1 MSIPDRHF
9 NDAVDAMLSRLDAF
23 RPPVVQPEPPP
34 APPAPAR
41 PSTLVLL
48 ETVERPVGVG
58 NWQGNVERGPVAVL
72 GVRGGRVEARVRFDL
87 RAADAAAAA
96 DATLQLQQRI
106 RSARLEPGMRDFLV
120 LEPAGADPAQ
130 LISDEEGWRQTVEY
144 RALFEYRY
152 EDPEGAGSVIV
163 RIPVDV
169 RGEHHEDAPVTRD
182 VVRWDREGAAPLV
195 VRGPRTVGTLT
206 LLSHAG
212 AGLPAGTVTLLR
224 THAGAQGPPEDH
236 ADPGAFREAL
246 RAGGRH
252 DRLVFDSLDAFTA
265 AFVSAGGDVTLAGLE
280 TDPVTDEPLPADFA
294 ALEPGLALGEAL
306 AAARLADAGE
316 RFEVGYRDPEPAEGE
331 PGDRFPGD
339 STAVMYLRAGR
350 GFPA

>member
-1 MSIPDRHF
+1 MSIPDKHF
-9 NDAVDAMLSRLDAF
+9 NDAVDAMLMRLDTF
-23 RPPVVQPEPPP
+23 RPPGVQPDPPP
-34 APPAPAR
+34 DPPAPAH

-48 ETVERPVGVG
+48 EAVERPVGVG

-96 DATLQLQQRI
+96 EATLLLQQRI
-106 RSARLEPGMRDFLV
+106 RNARLGAGMRDFLV
-120 LEPAGADPAQ
+120 LEPAGSDPAQ

-169 RGEHHEDAPVTRD
+169 RGEHHEDAVVTRD
-182 VVRWDREGAAPLV
+182 VARWDREGAAPLV

-212 AGLPAGTVTLLR
+212 TGLPAGTVTLLR

-236 ADPGAFREAL
+236 AGPGGFRDAL

-252 DRLVFDSLDAFTA
+252 DRLEFASLDAFVA
-265 AFVSAGGDVTLAGLE
+265 AFTSAGADVRLSGLE
-280 TDPVTDEPLPADFA
+280 EDPVTHGPLPADFA
-294 ALEPGLALGEAL
+294 ALEPGPALGEAL

-316 RFEVGYRDPEPAEGE
+316 RFEVAYRDPDPAPGE
-331 PGDRFPGD
+331 AEDRFPGD
-339 STAVMYLRAGR
+339 STAMMYLRAGR